1 MLRERIV
8 VRGERIYH
16 LPGSRNYDRV
26 TVTGADERWFCSE
39 AEASAAEVEA
49 GGTMR

>member
-1 MLRERIV
+1 MLRGRIV

-16 LPGSRNYDRV
+16 LGSRNYERV
-26 TVTGADERWFCSE
+26 TITGADERWFCSE